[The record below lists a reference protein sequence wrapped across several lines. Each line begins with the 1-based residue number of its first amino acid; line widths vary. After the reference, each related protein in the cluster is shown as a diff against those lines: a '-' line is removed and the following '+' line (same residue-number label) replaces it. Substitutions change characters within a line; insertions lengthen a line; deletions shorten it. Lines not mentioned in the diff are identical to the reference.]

1 MMHSVLIITVVH
13 AGSLRSGS
21 GRSSRGGLNSPVSD
35 SSQLSAG
42 IRGSPPVPPQVS
54 RLHKMALLETS
65 ETYSPT
71 SQHRNVGGFAILF
84 NKTKLV
90 TKVALLLKESVVI

>member
-1 MMHSVLIITVVH
+1 MMHCVLIIPVH

-65 ETYSPT
+65 ETYSHT
-71 SQHRNVGGFAILF
+71 SQHRDVGEFVILF
-84 NKTKLV
+84 KKTKLV
-90 TKVALLLKESVVI
+90 TKVALLLKV

>member
-1 MMHSVLIITVVH
+1 MYSVVLTITVP

-42 IRGSPPVPPQVS
+42 VRGSPPVPPQVS
-54 RLHKMALLETS
+54 RLHKMALLETN

-71 SQHRNVGGFAILF
+71 GQHRDVGEFVISC
-84 NKTKLV
+84 KKIKLI
-90 TKVALLLKESVVI
+90 TNAAL

>member
-1 MMHSVLIITVVH
+1 MVYSVVLIIIGH
-13 AGSLRSGS
+13 SGSLRSGS

-54 RLHKMALLETS
+54 RLHKMSLLETS
-65 ETYSPT
+65 ESYSPP
-71 SQHRNVGGFAILF
+71 SQHRDVGE
-84 NKTKLV
+84 LV
-90 TKVALLLKESVVI
+90 IFFKKKCWLLMQHCNYGKA

>member
-1 MMHSVLIITVVH
+1 MCVSVNYSLVLILTVH

-71 SQHRNVGGFAILF
+71 SQHRDVGEFVIF
-84 NKTKLV
+84 FKKTKLV
-90 TKVALLLKESVVI
+90 TNAVL

>member
-1 MMHSVLIITVVH
+1 MSVSINDSVVLIITVR

-54 RLHKMALLETS
+54 RLQKMALLETS

-71 SQHRNVGGFAILF
+71 SQHRDVGEFVIF
-84 NKTKLV
+84 FKKIKLV
-90 TKVALLLKESVVI
+90 TNAEL

>member
-1 MMHSVLIITVVH
+1 MYFVLIITVH

-21 GRSSRGGLNSPVSD
+21 GRSSRGGLNSPVSE
-35 SSQLSAG
+35 SSQMSAG

-54 RLHKMALLETS
+54 RLQKMALLETS

-71 SQHRNVGGFAILF
+71 NQHRDVGEFVIF
-84 NKTKLV
+84 CKETKLV
-90 TKVALLLKESVVI
+90 TKAAL

>member
-1 MMHSVLIITVVH
+1 MCVSLNDSVIQIITVH

-21 GRSSRGGLNSPVSD
+21 GRSSRGLNSPVSD

-71 SQHRNVGGFAILF
+71 SQHRDVGEIVIFF
-84 NKTKLV
+84 RKTKLV
-90 TKVALLLKESVVI
+90 TNAAL